1 MRRPL
6 IFAILAGFAAVLAA
20 VIVFSALKRRETE
33 VQKALASTVEIVVA
47 AHDLALGTRI
57 DPSAVKLTRWSR
69 DSVPAGAFTDPQ
81 ALVNSFAR
89 SEIVANE
96 PIVATKLFMGEK
108 TSGVMPLLIP
118 DGMRAMAVPVDEV
131 SDIAGF
137 VQPRTHVDV
146 LVSVSGSGRDEGSFS
161 KLVLQDIEVIAV
173 AQEIEKKNDQ
183 PEEVKVVTVL
193 VTPEQAEKLALAS
206 HEGQLRLAMRNYS
219 DSKIVMTNGAEM
231 RDLHG
236 FDSPAV
242 HDQAAAPASGPVRE
256 ARGPMRSLSVQ
267 IMRDGKSAE
276 SVSFVKSALFG
287 GRLSRAHAPR
297 RSVASQSA
305 PLPGGAPVPPI
316 GGAALS
322 NPPHGAR
329 ASATIVAAPVM
340 AVPSLTHAVETGGST
355 QQTAAPADQP
365 PPTPDG
371 TAYEPAPKTLTIP

>member
-20 VIVFSALKRRETE
+20 VIVFSALKRREAE

-47 AHDLALGTRI
+47 AHDLSLGARI
-57 DPSAVKLTRWSR
+57 DSSAVKLTRWSR

-137 VQPRTHVDV
+137 VQPRSHVDV
-146 LVSVSGSGRDEGSFS
+146 LVSVSGSGRDVPSFS
-161 KLVLQDIEVIAV
+161 KVVLQDIEVLAV

-183 PEEVKVVTVL
+183 PEIVKVVTLL
-193 VTPEQAEKLALAS
+193 VTPAQAEKLALAT
-206 HEGQLRLAMRNYS
+206 HEGQLHLAMRNYS
-219 DSKIVMTNGAEM
+219 DSGIVMTNGAEM

-236 FDSPAV
+236 IDHGIDAPAI
-242 HDQAAAPASGPVRE
+242 HDQAAAAPARVRQ
-256 ARGPMRSLSVQ
+256 AGAPRRALSVV

-276 SVSFVKSALFG
+276 SVSFLKSGLFA
-287 GRLSRAHAPR
+287 GRLSRATEPQP
-297 RSVASQSA
+297 SVAAQSA
-305 PLPGGAPVPPI
+305 PLPASTPAAPAR
-316 GGAALS
+316 GAALS
-322 NPPHGAR
+322 SPPHGAR
-329 ASATIVAAPVM
+329 ASDTIMAAPIL
-340 AVPSLTHAVETGGST
+340 AHALEPGGAP
-355 QQTAAPADQP
+355 QTDGSADQP
-365 PPTPDG
+365 PPAQDG
-371 TAYEPAPKTLTIP
+371 AAYVPAPKTLTIP